1 MISID
6 ILTFKR
12 YILRVETAFRAV
24 SAKIAVLLLSIYT
37 FQSLHAVE
45 TTIVGEIVDSETAQP
60 VANVNL
66 ALIGTPF
73 GTTTNAEGIFLLRAD
88 LKHRTTLTVSAIGYK
103 TQRFKIEPGIS
114 AGIDITLEEKT
125 TYLQDVF
132 VVPGAN
138 PALPLMAR
146 IRERRKIN
154 QQSCIFAPSNEATD
168 VFVSDIQARHL
179 RRRFWQHLQ
188 NGLIQAEDSTYFLP
202 LYHSAT
208 KGGQTTSRAVLLPEE
223 EYRAQLAY
231 LDTPPDFYAN
241 TIPFYGTNF
250 LSPLAADG
258 NAFYHFYLID
268 SLYIDADSTS
278 AHGRKA
284 YIIDFRTKNP
294 YYPTF
299 NGRMTIDSLTC
310 ALLSIEANAP
320 HEVAANYLRALTICQ
335 QFAFNPDSHPTAD
348 QQPTD
353 GRIYR
358 TYTAETMILDYAVR
372 FDTTRTLPTVL
383 IRHTAAADR
392 FPKDEGLPFLSAR
405 DSCMTATDADS
416 AMQNVANLPL
426 IRVADF
432 LANTIL
438 TGYIPAGRW
447 LEVGNINQFFRVTP
461 RDGVRVG
468 VGLRTSPQL
477 MRNIC
482 LDAYVGY
489 GFRDQSFKG
498 GAGLHF
504 NLPTPRRHQLH
515 LTFADDYQYLDRA
528 AFGSLYLENAALFNQ
543 RDFTTALT
551 QAFIPPSRL
560 TASNQIRTR
569 ELRFA
574 STNDWSSHLEQD
586 FYATL
591 SRYESREPRT
601 QNPEPITR
609 IASVGTT
616 LRLSFDEK
624 KIDLFFRRI
633 HVYGKL
639 PILCLGLET
648 GTVQYDGTPS
658 YQLYGRIN
666 LMIRQQVPLG
676 VMGSLDYLIEAGL
689 LFGETP
695 APLRKYFSGN
705 ESVSYA
711 FDRFT
716 LMNNLQAGANRYVLL
731 HTHWN
736 GRGCLFNLIPGIRVL
751 RLRELATFKLAWGE
765 PFNVPYTEI
774 GVGIGNIL
782 RVCNI
787 YSLWRLTHRN
797 EPASPNWAIRFQ
809 FSLEK

>member
-1 MISID
+1 M
-6 ILTFKR
+6 TFKR
-12 YILRVETAFRAV
+12 FISCLETAYHAV
-24 SAKIAVLLLSIYT
+24 PAKIAVFLLSIFT
-37 FQSLHAVE
+37 FQSLPAAE
-45 TTIVGEIVDSETAQP
+45 TTLVGEILDARTAQP
-60 VANVNL
+60 IANVNL
-66 ALIGTPF
+66 ALTGTPY

-88 LKHRTTLTVSAIGYK
+88 LKHQTTLTVSAIGYK
-103 TQRFKIEPGIS
+103 TQRFKIAPGIS
-114 AGIDITLEEKT
+114 AGIDIALEEKT

-138 PALPLMAR
+138 PALPIMAR
-146 IRERRKIN
+146 VREQRKVN
-154 QQSCIFAPSNEATD
+154 QQAQTFAPVEETTN

-179 RRRFWQHLQ
+179 RRRMWQRLQ
-188 NGLIQAEDSTYFLP
+188 DGLILAEDSTYLLP
-202 LYHSAT
+202 LYHSAMRN
-208 KGGQTTSRAVLLPEE
+208 GLTTSRAVLLPEE

-258 NAFYHFYLID
+258 NTFYHFYLID

-278 AHGRKA
+278 ARGRKA

-299 NGRMTIDSLTC
+299 NGSMTIDSLTC
-310 ALLSIEANAP
+310 ALLTIEATAP
-320 HEVAANYLRALTICQ
+320 REVAANYLRALSLRRDY
-335 QFAFNPDSHPTAD
+335 APVP
-348 QQPTD
+348 
-353 GRIYR
+353 GE
-358 TYTAETMILDYAVR
+358 AERPAGYDVTMLLDYAVR
-372 FDTTRTLPTVL
+372 FDSTRTLPTIL
-383 IRHTAAADR
+383 IRHTAAATMPDGR
-392 FPKDEGLPFLSAR
+392 DTISNPPDEDIQIATAAS
-405 DSCMTATDADS
+405 DSLL
-416 AMQNVANLPL
+416 QNVANLPL

-438 TGYIPAGRW
+438 TGYIPAGKW
-447 LEVGNINQFFRVTP
+447 LEVGNVNQIFRVTP

-468 VGLRTSPQL
+468 VGLRTGQQL
-477 MRNIC
+477 MRNVC

-489 GFRDQSFKG
+489 GFRDQAFKG
-498 GAGLHF
+498 GAGLHL
-504 NLPTPRRHQLH
+504 NLPTPRRHQFH
-515 LTFADDYQYLDRA
+515 LTFADDYQYLDRS

-560 TASNQIRTR
+560 TATNQLRVR
-569 ELRFA
+569 ELRLT

-586 FYATL
+586 FYAAL
-591 SRYESREPRT
+591 CRYEKNTS
-601 QNPEPITR
+601 ITS
-609 IASVGTT
+609 IGTT

-633 HVYGKL
+633 HVYGRL
-639 PILCLGLET
+639 PILYLGLET
-648 GTVQYDGTPS
+648 GTVQYDNMPS

-676 VMGSLDYLIEAGL
+676 VMGSLDYMVEAGI
-689 LFGETP
+689 LFGEAA

-711 FDRFT
+711 QDRFT
-716 LMNNLQAGANRYVLL
+716 LMNNLQTGADRYLLL

-736 GRGCLFNLIPGIRVL
+736 GRGCLFNLIPGVRVL
-751 RLRELATFKLAWGE
+751 RLRELASFKLAWGE
-765 PFNVPYTEI
+765 PYNVPYTEI

-809 FSLEK
+809 LSLEK

>member
-1 MISID
+1 M
-6 ILTFKR
+6 
-12 YILRVETAFRAV
+12 
-24 SAKIAVLLLSIYT
+24 
-37 FQSLHAVE
+37 E

-268 SLYIDADSTS
+268 SLYIDADRTS

-320 HEVAANYLRALTICQ
+320 HEVAANYLRALTISQ

-392 FPKDEGLPFLSAR
+392 FPKDDVLPFLSAH

-416 AMQNVANLPL
+416 AMQNVANLPI

-504 NLPTPRRHQLH
+504 NLPT
-515 LTFADDYQYLDRA
+515 
-528 AFGSLYLENAALFNQ
+528 
-543 RDFTTALT
+543 RD
-551 QAFIPPSRL
+551 
-560 TASNQIRTR
+560 
-569 ELRFA
+569 
-574 STNDWSSHLEQD
+574 
-586 FYATL
+586 
-591 SRYESREPRT
+591 
-601 QNPEPITR
+601 
-609 IASVGTT
+609 
-616 LRLSFDEK
+616 
-624 KIDLFFRRI
+624 
-633 HVYGKL
+633 
-639 PILCLGLET
+639 
-648 GTVQYDGTPS
+648 
-658 YQLYGRIN
+658 
-666 LMIRQQVPLG
+666 
-676 VMGSLDYLIEAGL
+676 
-689 LFGETP
+689 
-695 APLRKYFSGN
+695 
-705 ESVSYA
+705 
-711 FDRFT
+711 
-716 LMNNLQAGANRYVLL
+716 
-731 HTHWN
+731 
-736 GRGCLFNLIPGIRVL
+736 
-751 RLRELATFKLAWGE
+751 
-765 PFNVPYTEI
+765 
-774 GVGIGNIL
+774 
-782 RVCNI
+782 
-787 YSLWRLTHRN
+787 
-797 EPASPNWAIRFQ
+797 AI
-809 FSLEK
+809 SCI